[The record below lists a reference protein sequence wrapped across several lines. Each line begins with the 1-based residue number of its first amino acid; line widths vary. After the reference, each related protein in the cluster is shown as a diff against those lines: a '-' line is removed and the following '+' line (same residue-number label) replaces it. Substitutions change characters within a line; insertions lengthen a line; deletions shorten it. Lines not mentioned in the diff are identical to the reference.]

1 MHLRSHAAARGMT
14 WGEHLKHAFKES
26 PLSHLLDR
34 PVLLCL
40 HLLPL
45 LHTPLVL
52 GLPSWPS
59 PILFCLPPYLSQS
72 HWEITLHHLHCSFP
86 FSPDNSP
93 LLIPAVLSRWGPRFS
108 IIKYRIPLSPPPHP
122 PHSVVHIPAPWAN
135 PHISF
140 DANLCFPPH
149 LLLTGNHAFPAC
161 WTPIFSVITLP
172 KSLLET
178 SGVSHPTPLYRRW
191 GGQPANTPLQA
202 LEKILHTPFPSSSL
216 PFLHQAPSF
225 WGAHVPTYYPRCAL
239 APHSNIQGSTSQH
252 PLCCQSEQDCIR
264 HSLPS
269 KHIFLGYW
277 TFYPSPWTSRGQST
291 STQNTLQQTPK
302 RSPVP
307 SVFIKKRMGY
317 RWKSGKGK
325 NPN

>member
-108 IIKYRIPLSPPPHP
+108 IIKYRIPLSPPPP
-122 PHSVVHIPAPWAN
+122 PSTFSCPY
-135 PHISF
+135 SST
-140 DANLCFPPH
+140 LGKPPH
-149 LLLTGNHAFPAC
+149 LFWCEPMLSPSPSSHWKPCLPCMLDPNFFSDHTSKKSSGN
-161 WTPIFSVITLP
+161 L
-172 KSLLET
+172 
-178 SGVSHPTPLYRRW
+178 R
-191 GGQPANTPLQA
+191 GQP
-202 LEKILHTPFPSSSL
+202 
-216 PFLHQAPSF
+216 
-225 WGAHVPTYYPRCAL
+225 
-239 APHSNIQGSTSQH
+239 PHPPI
-252 PLCCQSEQDCIR
+252 
-264 HSLPS
+264 
-269 KHIFLGYW
+269 
-277 TFYPSPWTSRGQST
+277 
-291 STQNTLQQTPK
+291 
-302 RSPVP
+302 
-307 SVFIKKRMGY
+307 
-317 RWKSGKGK
+317 
-325 NPN
+325 